1 MVKYKV
7 KEYGYLEKDRSF
19 LQKSS
24 TARSIINNNQRFE
37 LSKLEI
43 LCLLKLLEDISY
55 SDTKDDIQR
64 NDVQRFYKMP
74 LIKKNIKKI
83 DINVMAYPIGEH
95 QIKRKNIGNIIRY
108 SIFNKI
114 GMGIFE
120 KKRWSEENQKLL
132 VENILNFKENSSYHL
147 YPHLNMEKIIVAP
160 LEALDLCLDNKDND
174 LIKFLYENAE
184 HKELSELVNYTREFK
199 DDNPGKIRE
208 TLRGMI
214 SRELFIDTYKDM
226 LRNHMSE
233 IRKIYN
239 GYSDTEIYSDI
250 LKKMKEK
257 IPNIFYVLL
266 EDNKYEGWMDN
277 NLLVT
282 ILNEI
287 SVEKPIELSTRW
299 NSRNTA
305 WTTCIEQ
312 TMLLTQNFKQNNNSK
327 DVLDINGKI
336 KYTSLMKNIA
346 ENAHNYSMIE
356 LSTFSPYAKE
366 ISILGKYVEDYL
378 EETKQT
384 DRFNQ
389 IVTFKMFSYIN
400 PLKRI
405 FENGVFLEKTDPQ
418 TYILEEKTK
427 ECMLNIFTP
436 KVKIDNDGNAGLNTH
451 VFNFDVKEEDVDI
464 IYKAVGN
471 KNISIDYTQR
481 MFHFINPSLMVEA
494 LEYLRSSSNS
504 SSMLRDILE
513 IKLNEEKQLIDF
525 RIKNSSKNGESLV
538 RLLPKLM
545 MLIRKEIEGD
555 IEETYL
561 EDFIN
566 RKEQI
571 INFINLTK
579 TVNEQNIQSMVHKN
593 IIETLFP
600 ILDLKQDMEASYKYE
615 YNILHKSYKMSSV
628 FSDTDKVSSLY
639 AKIHKLCLEIKLDE
653 VKVDDSIKRQ
663 KKKI

>member
-24 TARSIINNNQRFE
+24 AARSIINNNQRFE

-64 NDVQRFYKMP
+64 NDIQRFYKMP

-132 VENILNFKENSSYHL
+132 VENILNFKENSSYHI

-312 TMLLTQNFKQNNNSK
+312 TMLLTQKFKQNNNSK

-418 TYILEEKTK
+418 TYMLEEKTK

-436 KVKIDNDGNAGLNTH
+436 KVKIDNDGNAGLNTY

-525 RIKNSSKNGESLV
+525 RIKNSSKNEESLV

-579 TVNEQNIQSMVHKN
+579 TVNEQNIKSMVHNN

-653 VKVDDSIKRQ
+653 VKVDDGIKRQ